1 MRTSIRIVFF
11 LLTVFIMAACSGDS
25 NGMGSDG
32 DNEIITPPGTMSASF
47 NGATWTSISVAAS
60 TTTSGTTY
68 VGVGVAGVSGSFDG
82 VALAVA
88 DLTGISEKVYTFPN
102 SVNNTL
108 VLGISS
114 TTDPAAEATFDPT
127 RSTAT
132 VEITSFDLINGVVS
146 GTFSGNLY
154 KTIDGSLVEL
164 RNGVFNQIPLTGIPK
179 NTDVK
184 TMLLDLE
191 TNLK

>member
-1 MRTSIRIVFF
+1 MRTSFRVVLF
-11 LLTVFIMAACSGDS
+11 LLAAFIMAACSDDS
-25 NGMGSDG
+25 NGMGSGG
-32 DNEIITPPGTMSASF
+32 DNDIITPPGTMSASF
-47 NGATWTSISVAAS
+47 NGSTWTSLSAAAS

-114 TTDPAAEATFDPT
+114 TTDPAVEATFDPT

-164 RNGVFNQIPLTGIPK
+164 RNGVFNQIALTGIPQENDALIK
-179 NTDVK
+179 ISQIVQ
-184 TMLLDLE
+184 
-191 TNLK
+191 